1 MCFKNQVRGVNGTFK
16 ETFSGIS
23 DEGLYDTESCS
34 DEMGWTYA
42 NNNNTKIAPSFS
54 PSYY

>member
-1 MCFKNQVRGVNGTFK
+1 VLQKPGQRGQWNFK

-23 DEGLYDTESCS
+23 DEGLYETESCS

-42 NNNNTKIAPSFS
+42 NNNTKIAPSFS